1 MYSSSFSSSS
11 LLLRARTTITKRR
24 DDFTAEKEKTSS
36 TVALVRGRR
45 RRAFRALSASSDDDV
60 LNEKAAEA
68 AARAEKRKRVIAS
81 ALSSS
86 KTKSEAEKF
95 SENVFLEEDEA
106 RTTTTTTTT
115 KSKIDEEKVARLT
128 RKKEELEK
136 KVLDMQ
142 NAIDSAY
149 ELLFEGVL
157 MADAEAATEKEE
169 DELAA
174 NVSDAFIEDFPVTTE
189 KKFKNVCEIDP
200 KVGERLLKIASGKDG
215 KKYLQFQ
222 KAIHASKGTLAR
234 VSNELEANEL
244 ALSTAARGG
253 RGFLSRPEEEEEEE
267 ERRDDE
273 DAEGISIDDEA
284 LYLSSKKNEE
294 DCVDFRIRIVQR
306 AVV

>member
-1 MYSSSFSSSS
+1 
-11 LLLRARTTITKRR
+11 
-24 DDFTAEKEKTSS
+24 
-36 TVALVRGRR
+36 
-45 RRAFRALSASSDDDV
+45 

-68 AARAEKRKRVIAS
+68 AAQSEKRKRVIAS

-106 RTTTTTTTT
+106 RTTTTTTTTTT

-149 ELLFEGVL
+149 ELLFEGVS

-200 KVGERLLKIASGKDG
+200 KIGER
-215 KKYLQFQ
+215 
-222 KAIHASKGTLAR
+222 H
-234 VSNELEANEL
+234 
-244 ALSTAARGG
+244 
-253 RGFLSRPEEEEEEE
+253 
-267 ERRDDE
+267 
-273 DAEGISIDDEA
+273 
-284 LYLSSKKNEE
+284 
-294 DCVDFRIRIVQR
+294 
-306 AVV
+306 

>member
-11 LLLRARTTITKRR
+11 LLLLARTTITKRR
-24 DDFTAEKEKTSS
+24 DDFTTEKEKTSS

-45 RRAFRALSASSDDDV
+45 RRAFRVLSASSDDDV

-106 RTTTTTTTT
+106 RTRTTTTT

-142 NAIDSAY
+142 GAIDSAY
-149 ELLFEGVL
+149 ELLFEGVS

-244 ALSTAARGG
+244 AVTDSC
-253 RGFLSRPEEEEEEE
+253 
-267 ERRDDE
+267 ERWKRV
-273 DAEGISIDDEA
+273 S
-284 LYLSSKKNEE
+284 
-294 DCVDFRIRIVQR
+294 VQT
-306 AVV
+306 

>member
-24 DDFTAEKEKTSS
+24 DDFTTEKEKTSS

-45 RRAFRALSASSDDDV
+45 RRAFRVLSASSDDDV

-106 RTTTTTTTT
+106 TTT

-142 NAIDSAY
+142 GAIDSAY
-149 ELLFEGVL
+149 ELLFEGVS

-244 ALSTAARGG
+244 AVTDSC
-253 RGFLSRPEEEEEEE
+253 
-267 ERRDDE
+267 ERWKRV
-273 DAEGISIDDEA
+273 S
-284 LYLSSKKNEE
+284 
-294 DCVDFRIRIVQR
+294 VQT
-306 AVV
+306 